1 MGSAVELN
9 RISKSFGAIK
19 VLDEIDLTV
28 PEGSFT
34 SLLGPSGC
42 GKTTLLNIIGG
53 LERPS
58 GGRISFGEEV
68 MYSEQDAVDVPTE
81 RRNIGFVF
89 QSYALWPHMTVVQN
103 VAYPLRIR
111 GIDTR
116 ERERRAKDML
126 GKLELGGLA
135 DRYPFQ
141 LSGGQQQRVAIARS
155 LVYQPRILL
164 LDEPLSNLDAQLRER
179 ARVWLKTV
187 HETFGL
193 TIILVT
199 HDQSE
204 ALSLSDH
211 IVLLSKGRIEQQGP
225 ALEIYEAPHTAYAA
239 EFVGGANVLLGRL
252 DNAGIALRQAWRSA
266 RNLFPSA
273 IRMWARRGPSC
284 PSRSR
289 RRFIL
294 AAFSKSSAA
303 RRSAISACIPRSHPP
318 AGSSISSCRAT
329 RASALPRDGK
339 SIHFIE
345 RAKHDRLSNNRHP
358 LRHQLKWHQDHRG
371 LGRRL

>member
-1 MGSAVELN
+1 MGSAVELSH
-9 RISKSFGAIK
+9 ISKSFGAIK
-19 VLDEIDLTV
+19 VLDDIDLTV

-53 LERPS
+53 LDRPT
-58 GGRISFGEEV
+58 GGRISFGDE
-68 MYSEQDAVDVPTE
+68 MIYSEKDAVDVATE
-81 RRNIGFVF
+81 RRNIGYVF
-89 QSYALWPHMTVVQN
+89 QSYALWPHMTVKQN

-111 GIDTR
+111 GIDSG
-116 ERERRAKDML
+116 ERDRRAKDML
-126 GKLELGGLA
+126 DKLELGALA

-211 IVLLSKGRIEQQGP
+211 IVLLSKGRIEQEGP
-225 ALEIYEAPHTAYAA
+225 ALEIYETPRTAYAA

-252 DNAGIALRQAWRSA
+252 DGSGAALIVEGDRAIWTDGKPGAPGTSAGVAIRPQSISFCAPDAAEAGTVLPFTVETTLYLGGVFEVLGSTPVGNIRLHSKIA
-266 RNLFPSA
+266 PSA
-273 IRMWARRGPSC
+273 ERQH
-284 PSRSR
+284 
-289 RRFIL
+289 IL
-294 AAFSKSSAA
+294 
-303 RRSAISACIPRSHPP
+303 
-318 AGSSISSCRAT
+318 
-329 RASALPRDGK
+329 LPRDAC
-339 SIHFIE
+339 I
-345 RAKHDRLSNNRHP
+345 RVTP
-358 LRHQLKWHQDHRG
+358 
-371 LGRRL
+371 

>member
-1 MGSAVELN
+1 MGSAVELS
-9 RISKSFGAIK
+9 RISKSFGAVK

-53 LERPS
+53 LEKPS
-58 GGRISFGEEV
+58 GGRISFGEELI
-68 MYSEQDAVDVPTE
+68 YSEQDAVDVPTE

-89 QSYALWPHMTVVQN
+89 QSYALWPHMTVKQN
-103 VAYPLRIR
+103 VGYPLRIR
-111 GIDTR
+111 RIDGGIRD
-116 ERERRAKDML
+116 RRAREML
-126 GKLELGGLA
+126 DKLELGALA

-141 LSGGQQQRVAIARS
+141 LSGGQQQRVAIARA

-225 ALEIYEAPHTAYAA
+225 ALEIYETPRTAYAA
-239 EFVGGANVLLGRL
+239 EFVGGANVLVGRL
-252 DNAGIALRQAWRSA
+252 DGSGAALIVEGDMAIWTDGQPGAPGAAAGV
-266 RNLFPSA
+266 A
-273 IRMWARRGPSC
+273 IRPQ
-284 PSRSR
+284 
-289 RRFIL
+289 
-294 AAFSKSSAA
+294 
-303 RRSAISACIPRSHPP
+303 
-318 AGSSISSCRAT
+318 SISFCAPEAGQTGTILPFEVQTTLYLGGVFEVLGRTPVGNIRLHSKTPPSGARQHIL
-329 RASALPRDGK
+329 LPRDAC
-339 SIHFIE
+339 I
-345 RAKHDRLSNNRHP
+345 RVTP
-358 LRHQLKWHQDHRG
+358 
-371 LGRRL
+371 

>member
-252 DNAGIALRQAWRSA
+252 DNAGIALIADSGVMVRMDGKPGSPGASA
-266 RNLFPSA
+266 GVA
-273 IRMWARRGPSC
+273 IRPQSISFCNPDVGQAGTVLPFEVETTLYLGGIFEVLGRTPVGNIRLHSKVPPTGREQHILLPSH
-284 PSRSR
+284 
-289 RRFIL
+289 
-294 AAFSKSSAA
+294 
-303 RRSAISACIPRSHPP
+303 ACIRVAP
-318 AGSSISSCRAT
+318 
-329 RASALPRDGK
+329 
-339 SIHFIE
+339 
-345 RAKHDRLSNNRHP
+345 
-358 LRHQLKWHQDHRG
+358 
-371 LGRRL
+371 